1 MTNPV
6 VVLLSRFATSRP
18 VCSLEPPG
26 LGRSPL
32 RLDKCNHLISRA
44 ACDVAKTSAAKAHDK
59 AATANAQFFLRSG
72 QIFTVGSPPVDP
84 IGILFPQGKT
94 SFSIAQRKSVFRRR
108 ALRRVAGGKSQLQ
121 DSMPSPRPYYH
132 EFAGPMI
139 SCNLTRSLL
148 T

>member
-6 VVLLSRFATSRP
+6 VMLLSRFATSRP

-44 ACDVAKTSAAKAHDK
+44 ACGAAKTSAAKAHDET
-59 AATANAQFFLRSG
+59 AAASPQFFLRSG
-72 QIFTVGSPPVDP
+72 QIFTIASPPADP

-94 SFSIAQRKSVFRRR
+94 WLRIAQRKSVFRRR
-108 ALRRVAGGKSQLQ
+108 A
-121 DSMPSPRPYYH
+121 
-132 EFAGPMI
+132 
-139 SCNLTRSLL
+139 
-148 T
+148 